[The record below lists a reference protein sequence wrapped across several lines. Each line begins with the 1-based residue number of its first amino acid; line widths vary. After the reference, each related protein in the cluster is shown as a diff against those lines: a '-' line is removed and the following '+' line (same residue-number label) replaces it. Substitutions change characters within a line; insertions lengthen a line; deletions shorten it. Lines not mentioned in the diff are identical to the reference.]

1 SAMPTNLYGPG
12 DNFDAEGG
20 HVLPMLMRR
29 FHEAKVAGD
38 RNVSV
43 WGSGNPMRELMHV
56 DDLADACIF
65 LMDNYDGA
73 QHVNVGTGI
82 DVTIRELAETVRD
95 VVYPDA
101 ELVWDASKPDG
112 SPRKLLDVSKIHT
125 LGWRHKVELREG
137 IESTYGWFLEQDLAA
152 LRGLSA

>member
-1 SAMPTNLYGPG
+1 
-12 DNFDAEGG
+12 
-20 HVLPMLMRR
+20 
-29 FHEAKVAGD
+29 
-38 RNVSV
+38 
-43 WGSGNPMRELMHV
+43 NPMRELMHV

-112 SPRKLLDVSKIHT
+112 SPRKLLDVSKIHA

-137 IESTYGWFLEQDLAA
+137 IESTYKWFLDQDLAA
-152 LRGLSA
+152 LRGVSA